1 MAATIHYMREHYRVR
16 PGAVPRR
23 HASPR
28 PELRAR
34 TSAGVMLG
42 ILIFVLVLVMLGV
55 WLTDGVAS
63 VGRGNGECLTSARR
77 VCGVFP
83 SEHAMR
89 SDALS
94 GATVSAVDKLR
105 LSTPST
111 NDVLA

>member
-16 PGAVPRR
+16 PSAVPSHR
-23 HASPR
+23 ALAR

-34 TSAGVMLG
+34 SSAGVMLG
-42 ILIFVLVLVMLGV
+42 ILIFILVLVLLGV

-63 VGRGNGECLTSARR
+63 VGRSNGECLTSARR

-89 SDALS
+89 GEEPTRA
-94 GATVSAVDKLR
+94 AVTTGDKLR
-105 LSTPST
+105 STTPWT
-111 NDVLA
+111 NKILA